1 MLGGEYKHNLDPKN
15 RIFIPA
21 KLRDE
26 LGTTFVVTKSLRDK
40 CLKVYSPEE
49 WKKYLE
55 PLEKLDRRLKEEL
68 FRGLHAS
75 AIEATPDA
83 QGRIVLQKDL
93 IQHAELE
100 KDVVIVG
107 CYNYAEIWSET
118 LYEQT
123 KQNMDF
129 SKLVKELESLGL

>member
-1 MLGGEYKHNLDPKN
+1 MLGGEYRHNLDPKN

-26 LGTTFVVTKSLRDK
+26 LGTTFVVTRALRDN
-40 CLKVYSPEE
+40 CLKIYSSEE

-55 PLEKLDRRLKEEL
+55 PLEKLDRRLQEEL
-68 FRGLHAS
+68 FRALHAS

-93 IQHAELE
+93 IQHAQLE
-100 KDVVIVG
+100 REVVIVG

-118 LYEQT
+118 LYEQ
-123 KQNMDF
+123 KKENMDF
-129 SKLVKELESLGL
+129 SKLAKELESLGL